1 MATTDER
8 KPEDVRP
15 TTGERKPEDVRQDIE
30 REREQLVIAV
40 EDLRRDIHRVT
51 NVKPLLRKVA
61 IGVAVFSVTMIAV
74 KIVRGRRRR

>member
-1 MATTDER
+1 MA
-8 KPEDVRP
+8 
-15 TTGERKPEDVRQDIE
+15 TTGERKAEDVRQDIE
-30 REREQLVIAV
+30 RERERLVIAV

-74 KIVRGRRRR
+74 KLVRRRRR

>member
-1 MATTDER
+1 MA
-8 KPEDVRP
+8 

-51 NVKPLLRKVA
+51 NVRPLLRKVA
-61 IGVAVFSVTMIAV
+61 LGVAVFSVTMIAV
-74 KIVRGRRRR
+74 KLVRGRRR

>member
-1 MATTDER
+1 MAATSD
-8 KPEDVRP
+8 
-15 TTGERKPEDVRQDIE
+15 RKPEDVRQEIE

-40 EDLRRDIHRVT
+40 EDLRRDLHRVT

-74 KIVRGRRRR
+74 KIARRRFWS

>member
-8 KPEDVRP
+8 KPEDVPR
-15 TTGERKPEDVRQDIE
+15 ERKPEDVRQDIE

-51 NVKPLLRKVA
+51 NVKPLIRKVA

-74 KIVRGRRRR
+74 KLVRRC